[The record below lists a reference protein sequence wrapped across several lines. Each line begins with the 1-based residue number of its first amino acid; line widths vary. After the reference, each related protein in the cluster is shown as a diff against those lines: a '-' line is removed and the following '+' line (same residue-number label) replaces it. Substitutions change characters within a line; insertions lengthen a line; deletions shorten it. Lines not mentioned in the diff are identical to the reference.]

1 MWALGGLMSVAV
13 ALVVSAPVPA
23 SARAVEGSTHLSVST
38 TDAKGHVG
46 DTVSIRVTVTNHGP
60 AVEPEWALTGV
71 QTQAGTKF
79 AGGTGCRPDP
89 DGGQYCSSPGPLAVG
104 KSQTVVLHYKI
115 AHTVPHPD
123 WEMGGFSFYEA
134 LDRKGGT
141 DDVDLSFHIS
151 ILGTA
156 TPAIKPSTTRTP
168 AGARTSAS
176 TGRPPAARR
185 TASQASSRG
194 GTTSASAS
202 EPTAMPAAPQT
213 DPTPSLT
220 AAALPT
226 IQDAGFTA
234 TTSRTA
240 WAMAAGGIAVLGSSA
255 FALLARARR
264 RRASAAASDIP
275 MP

>member
-1 MWALGGLMSVAV
+1 MWALSGMMSAAV
-13 ALVVSAPVPA
+13 ALLVSAPFPA

-71 QTQAGTKF
+71 QTQEGTKF

-89 DGGQYCSSPGPLAVG
+89 DGGQYCPSPGPLAVG

-134 LDRKGGT
+134 LDRKVNT
-141 DDVDLSFHIS
+141 DDVDLYFHIS
-151 ILGTA
+151 ILGAA
-156 TPAIKPSTTRTP
+156 TKPSTTRTP
-168 AGARTSAS
+168 AGAHTSAS
-176 TGRPPAARR
+176 TGRAPAARR
-185 TASQASSRG
+185 TTSPAPSRA
-194 GTTSASAS
+194 GTTSAS
-202 EPTAMPAAPQT
+202 EPTAMLAAPQT
-213 DPTPSLT
+213 DPAPSRT
-220 AAALPT
+220 AAALPE

-234 TTSRTA
+234 NTSRTA
-240 WAMAAGGIAVLGSSA
+240 WAIAAGGIAVLGSSA
-255 FALLARARR
+255 LALLARARR

-275 MP
+275 VL